1 MPSMRKI
8 FISLQRPEVL
18 GSPTEGGTLFL
29 FPKVLGHPSSFSGN
43 LFCRTEPS
51 TTKGYMM
58 LNLLVKNKDVW
69 SKVEWYTRVGRT
81 SIV

>member
-8 FISLQRPEVL
+8 FISLQHLSASCIRW
-18 GSPTEGGTLFL
+18 
-29 FPKVLGHPSSFSGN
+29 
-43 LFCRTEPS
+43 EPG

>member
-1 MPSMRKI
+1 MMNIRNI
-8 FISLQRPEVL
+8 FISLHRSLENFFLWP
-18 GSPTEGGTLFL
+18 GT
-29 FPKVLGHPSSFSGN
+29 
-43 LFCRTEPS
+43 C
-51 TTKGYMM
+51 TTLGYMM

>member
-8 FISLQRPEVL
+8 FISLHRSSTILFSL
-18 GSPTEGGTLFL
+18 GTCTTL
-29 FPKVLGHPSSFSGN
+29 
-43 LFCRTEPS
+43 
-51 TTKGYMM
+51 GYMM
-58 LNLLVKNKDVW
+58 LNLLVKHKDVW